1 MKKILLSFLLLS
13 IALTG
18 FSETWTIVNEGFT
31 FSPNNLEIKL
41 GDSVVFD
48 LGVIHNAV
56 EVSQETW
63 EANGNT
69 PLEGGF
75 SVPFGGGL
83 VDPSMLTAGTHYYV
97 CTPHA
102 EGGMK
107 GMIVVQLPAETMTIV
122 NEGFAFSPDSINIPL
137 GYNILFDLGII
148 HNAVEVSQET
158 WEANGNTPLDGG
170 FAVPFGGGLVT
181 SDMLPEGTHYYVCTP
196 HAEGGMKGM
205 IVVQG
210 PSGILANTLAESI
223 SVYPNPSTGN
233 FQVDLSDT
241 QFVNNFT
248 VEIYNSRGQKVF
260 ASTQNK
266 QQTSLSLD
274 LSAYPSGIY
283 FVKLFEGNLL
293 YNSKILIQ

>member
-1 MKKILLSFLLLS
+1 MKKTLLS
-13 IALTG
+13 IIMLSIAFTG

-31 FSPNNLEIKL
+31 FSPENINIQL
-41 GDSVVFD
+41 GDSIVFD
-48 LGVIHNAV
+48 LGGIHNAV

-75 SVPFGGGL
+75 AVPFGGGL
-83 VDPSMLTAGTHYYV
+83 VTPDMLATGTHYYV
-97 CTPHA
+97 CEPHA

-107 GMIVVQLPAETMTIV
+107 GMIVVQVPAETMTIV

-137 GYNILFDLGII
+137 GYNILFDLGVI

-158 WEANGNTPLDGG
+158 WETNGNTPLDGG

-210 PSGILANTLAESI
+210 PSGVPANPLTESI
-223 SVYPNPSTGN
+223 SVYPNPSQGK

-241 QFVNNFT
+241 QFTNDYT
-248 VEIYNSRGQKVF
+248 VEIYNTRGQKIF
-260 ASTQNK
+260 TSSQNI
-266 QQTSLSLD
+266 QQTSLNLD
-274 LSAYPSGIY
+274 LSAHPAGIY
-283 FVKLFEGNLL
+283 FIKLFEGDLL
-293 YNSKILIQ
+293 YNRKVLIQ

>member
-1 MKKILLSFLLLS
+1 MKKFLLSFLLLS
-13 IALTG
+13 IACTG

-31 FSPNNLEIKL
+31 FSPDNLEIKF
-41 GDSVVFD
+41 GDNVLFD
-48 LGVIHNAV
+48 LGDIHNAV

-63 EANGNT
+63 EANGNA

-83 VDPSMLTAGTHYYV
+83 VESSMLPAGTHYYV
-97 CTPHA
+97 CAPHA

-107 GMIVVQLPAETMTIV
+107 GIIVVQVPAETMTIV

-137 GYNILFDLGII
+137 GYNILFDLGDI

-181 SDMLPEGTHYYVCTP
+181 ADILPEGTHYYVCTP
-196 HAEGGMKGM
+196 HAEGGMKGR

-210 PSGILANTLAESI
+210 PSGIPANTSTAHI
-223 SVYPNPSTGN
+223 SVYPNPSLGK
-233 FQVDLSDT
+233 FQVDLRDT
-241 QFVNNFT
+241 QFTNEYT
-248 VEIYNSRGQKVF
+248 IEIYDARGQKIYSSV
-260 ASTQNK
+260 QNR
-266 QQTSLSLD
+266 QQTSFSFD
-274 LSAYPSGIY
+274 LSSYPGGIY
-283 FVKLFEGNLL
+283 FVKLFQGNLL
-293 YNSKILIQ
+293 YEGKILIQ